1 MTSFE
6 TDSLMKLRVE
16 NSLNQSSG
24 KKNDV
29 VPIAAMIDPV
39 NFEEQVY
46 GPDCT
51 NVSITKAMIPG
62 SV

>member
-6 TDSLMKLRVE
+6 TDSLMKLSVE

-24 KKNDV
+24 KKEGV

-39 NFEEQVY
+39 NFEEQVHD
-46 GPDCT
+46 PDCT
-51 NVSITKAMIPG
+51 NAIIARG
-62 SV
+62 NLQ